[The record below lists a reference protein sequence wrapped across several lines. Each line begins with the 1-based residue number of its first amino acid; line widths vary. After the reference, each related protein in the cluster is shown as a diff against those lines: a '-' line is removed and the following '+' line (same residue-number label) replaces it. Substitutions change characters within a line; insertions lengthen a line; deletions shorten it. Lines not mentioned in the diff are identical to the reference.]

1 MATLCFTFGRTD
13 DALGYATEGEAAIM
27 SGRFDEV
34 REEYQSTI
42 GSAYGAAGQHERR
55 IEWSRAVVARHPD
68 THIHAQACLALA
80 LKTAGADD
88 EAIAAS
94 NELLTAADTTNDPNL
109 IVWALSAY
117 GAAHRDAAPAAA
129 YHALRRGLSIARD
142 NGGRYGEANIA
153 VMLSM
158 LATDH
163 GDPDDAF
170 EYVTLSIRFLHDS
183 GRFFFLPVP
192 LAVLVV
198 LLDRLEDY
206 ESAATISGFAA
217 TSYARSTVPRIRT
230 ALRHLREVLSDQGY
244 DALSRKG
251 EHMTHRAWWR
261 THSSRSAECGLNCRP
276 PVSRSEHRRAVGRGD
291 ISVHRYRGVDAAL
304 GDRPGCDAGCTG

>member
-1 MATLCFTFGRTD
+1 
-13 DALGYATEGEAAIM
+13 M
-27 SGRFDEV
+27 SF
-34 REEYQSTI
+34 
-42 GSAYGAAGQHERR
+42 
-55 IEWSRAVVARHPD
+55 
-68 THIHAQACLALA
+68 
-80 LKTAGADD
+80 
-88 EAIAAS
+88 
-94 NELLTAADTTNDPNL
+94 LTAADTTNDPNL

-230 ALRHLREVLSDQGY
+230 ALRHLREALGDQAF

-251 EHMTHRAWWR
+251 ERTDCTGHGGVRIRA
-261 THSSRSAECGLNCRP
+261 
-276 PVSRSEHRRAVGRGD
+276 
-291 ISVHRYRGVDAAL
+291 
-304 GDRPGCDAGCTG
+304 DRPSAGSTVAHR